1 MPKKNIKINTESREL
16 ISLFNNITGAIIKD
30 CVIYKPSTEDPEVI
44 IFLVK
49 KEHVG
54 KAIGKAGENVK
65 DLRSKLQ
72 KKVIVMPFSENLE
85 EFTRFIF
92 RANKNPIKI
101 QNIEIREGRNQK
113 KIMIISVAPQDRGR
127 AIGKEGEMIKKARF
141 LLTRHFN
148 VDNVMINTRD

>member
-1 MPKKNIKINTESREL
+1 MPKKNIKINSESREL

-30 CVIYKPSTEDPEVI
+30 CLIYKPSKEDPEVI

-85 EFTRFIF
+85 EFTHFIF
-92 RANKNPIKI
+92 RANKNPIKV
-101 QNIEIREGRNQK
+101 QKVEIREGRNQK
-113 KIMIISVAPQDRGR
+113 KTVIVSVASQDRGR
-127 AIGKEGEMIKKARF
+127 AIGREGES
-141 LLTRHFN
+141 LLCTPSDVIIIHN
-148 VDNVMINTRD
+148 VI